1 VEGTEPAAFTDPAL
15 WLVEQADNPDV
26 VEATLTDSSVHI
38 LLLPA
43 EVSAQRAVG
52 ILIGSRE
59 ADEELPWPPGEWLE
73 TEAARW
79 IKRSAIVSVR
89 IITGPRTAT
98 A

>member
-1 VEGTEPAAFTDPAL
+1 MIAGTSHR
-15 WLVEQADNPDV
+15 
-26 VEATLTDSSVHI
+26 SSC
-38 LLLPA
+38 
-43 EVSAQRAVG
+43 VSTTTAVRSSGGNRSSASSGQPTTSSPAVG

-59 ADEELPWPPGEWLE
+59 VDEELPWPPGEWLE

-89 IITGPRTAT
+89 ILARPRTTT